1 MIQVTPAPRAATA
14 PQAQAA
20 PAQAAPAQPAAP
32 ASPATTIEQT
42 VQRAID
48 EAIRSSQQ
56 QAMSRTERQ
65 NAIRQSVRDAINQ
78 IRADARDRAGDNTAT
93 VGVPQFGPDFIPPQ
107 AVEISKAFFSML
119 VVIIVGLPLARAFA
133 RRMDRRG
140 AVTQAP
146 SDLSPRL
153 DRIEQ
158 AIEAVAIE
166 VERISESQRY
176 ATKVMSELRGL
187 PAPNPMESW
196 PTAKADAVAEPRRG

>member
-1 MIQVTPAPRAATA
+1 MMQSAPAAPRAATPLPPQTA
-14 PQAQAA
+14 P
-20 PAQAAPAQPAAP
+20 P
-32 ASPATTIEQT
+32 ASNPATTIEQT

-48 EAIRSSQQ
+48 EALRTSQEPT
-56 QAMSRTERQ
+56 MSRTERQ
-65 NAIRQSVRDAINQ
+65 NAIRQSIRDAINQ
-78 IRADARDRAGDNTAT
+78 SVNARGRDNTAT
-93 VGVPQFGPDFIPPQ
+93 VGFPQFGPDFIPPQ
-107 AVEISKAFFSML
+107 AVDISKAFFSML

-140 AVTQAP
+140 VVTQAP
-146 SDLSPRL
+146 LDLSPRL

-187 PAPNPMESW
+187 PAPNPIESW
-196 PTAKADAVAEPRRG
+196 PPAAKADALAEPRRG